1 MVRKAGG
8 KLKKVLIICCTLLI
22 LITFG
27 SCVISTDF
35 YSGKRPYDYGKATW
49 VCESPDAWF
58 VVNTSEDDENFI
70 YPKGE
75 IAIGD
80 KTIKFT
86 ISFGHGKEAS
96 FVDEND
102 DVILSGTCKFSPKK
116 LIITVDREQDSLLN
130 GQYDTITFIK
140 MQSETIIS

>member
-1 MVRKAGG
+1 MSLKKVGG
-8 KLKKVLIICCTLLI
+8 KLKKALIICFCLFI

-27 SCVISTDF
+27 GCVDF
-35 YSGKRPYDYGKATW
+35 YVGKRPYDYGKATW

-58 VVNTSEDDENFI
+58 IVNTFEDDEDFI

-75 IAIGD
+75 ISIGN

-86 ISFGHGKEAS
+86 LSFGHGKEAS

-102 DVILSGTCKFSPKK
+102 VVILLGTCKFDSEK
-116 LIITVDREQDSLLN
+116 LIITVDKKTDTLFN

-140 MQSETIIS
+140 NAS